1 MTQDNWFGQ
10 KLAQLR
16 KQKDWTQEYL
26 ANLVGVHVRHVSR
39 WETGRN
45 LPHPSMRQ
53 QLAKIFE
60 ISADEFVP
68 PPQNADVEELL
79 QDQELLEEIRLLRE
93 LDAHDRATV
102 RQVIKAFATKK
113 RMAQLISA

>member
-1 MTQDNWFGQ
+1 MSQENWFGQ

-16 KQKDWTQEYL
+16 KQKDWTQEHL
-26 ANLVGVHVRHVSR
+26 AHLVGVHVRHVSR

-53 QLAKIFE
+53 QIARLFE
-60 ISADEFVP
+60 LPPEEFSP
-68 PPQNADVEELL
+68 PARDTAVEELL
-79 QDQELLEEIRLLRE
+79 KDQELLEELRLLRE

-113 RMAQLISA
+113 KMAQLISA